1 MIKKKGFTLVEI
13 LAVTAITG
21 ILVVGTAIG
30 VNRLWQ
36 NNRIDICESELRDFS
51 NSLKS
56 YFTDYGAIKINAD
69 SNYENVVNETVELL
83 NSKYLSCD
91 TELDGI
97 SDDKKSFR
105 IKTKLKE
112 DPWGNRYEF
121 DIYTYSG
128 TGAESKTGLAIISSC
143 GPDSKSNKTEYKN
156 GNYGDDIIAVINPN

>member
-97 SDDKKSFR
+97 SEDKKSFR
-105 IKTKLKE
+105 IKQSSKRIRGATGMNLIYIHIRGQMRRAKPGLRLFQAAVRIPKATK
-112 DPWGNRYEF
+112 PN
-121 DIYTYSG
+121 T
-128 TGAESKTGLAIISSC
+128 
-143 GPDSKSNKTEYKN
+143 KTE
-156 GNYGDDIIAVINPN
+156 ITAMT

>member
-69 SNYENVVNETVELL
+69 SNYENVENETVELL

-97 SDDKKSFR
+97 SEDKKSFLL
-105 IKTKLKE
+105 KTKLKE
-112 DPWGNRYEF
+112 YTRGNRY
-121 DIYTYSG
+121 
-128 TGAESKTGLAIISSC
+128 
-143 GPDSKSNKTEYKN
+143 
-156 GNYGDDIIAVINPN
+156 